1 MLSKMLADRTAK
13 ISKERVDFLPNNLPN
28 ISMYDRC
35 VSERE
40 VGKNDGFERSGYLL
54 LRHDGRNKGLKKKF
68 SFKVTSHFT
77 LLEYVKISLTKLK
90 LNIVHNNMASSR
102 SQNEII
108 HHTQI
113 TRQKNLSIRRSQN

>member
-1 MLSKMLADRTAK
+1 MMDL
-13 ISKERVDFLPNNLPN
+13 
-28 ISMYDRC
+28 
-35 VSERE
+35 
-40 VGKNDGFERSGYLL
+40 NDPGTSCFGTM
-54 LRHDGRNKGLKKKF
+54 DKKKGF
-68 SFKVTSHFT
+68 LIFFKVTSHFT
-77 LLEYVKISLTKLK
+77 LLEYVKVSLTKLK